1 MEKSKLF
8 KRTAIATALLAPSF
22 AAYATNSP
30 FSALPLHMSGHTVSK
45 ASPNVL
51 LVLDNSGSMAGI
63 AESDSVYPDYQR
75 SDSYCRLYAARYYPN
90 HTVTHTATAQQRR
103 YGWATCT
110 VTDQITGAQAG
121 RWNWAYCPAMADRQ
135 WIINNNGA
143 TALYQNSSLSRL
155 PSHYHSLA
163 TDNSTCSLPDADRKS
178 RMETLKDSIKHV
190 IQDPDNTNVRW
201 GVNYINNEAIN
212 MATTVPI
219 ASSNKTAMLNSINQV
234 QELGGTP
241 FTAAYARAVYDNY
254 VNPSSGVIQYRCQK
268 NFVIGLTDGE
278 ANGSLGSNQLAYR
291 WYRDNWNSANTL
303 TYTQWT
309 NQSNGDYGISS
320 LSNIVANKDLR
331 TTTNGADLEG
341 GNWDE
346 DPFAMQNVITSTIG
360 FGIDNNYLKFGAKGD
375 GSAYYTASNADQLSA
390 AFKTL
395 LNTANTTSKNAS
407 VVPAV
412 NSSSSTNLGALSLT
426 LDLTKANSTIQFSD
440 LTRVGSGR
448 TSTVTPSSK
457 SIDYGTLTNNN
468 SDSSRRV
475 LLSAV
480 GVAPK
485 FLAKADVT
493 WTGYSDSS
501 AVTRENVV
509 DWLIRRSDKTDTN
522 INSNLRER
530 SETNSPSAIDAKRM
544 MGDVVGSSVLQI
556 GDASSDTANNK
567 QYSPYLVTA
576 ANDGMVHIFARQNSS
591 SKPFALKL
599 NWIPGAGARESG
611 TSDATIWDA
620 VQNTT
625 KTNYVTDLNNAHTYL
640 LDGGLSYRQTY
651 NGQIFSVGA
660 LGRGGK
666 GAYAFNVG
674 GNQHHSSSTKVGIDA
689 NQTDWASS
697 VPLWESGNNA
707 FAGASSDSATWTA
720 NQQMGYTVGTPI
732 IDRIATARNSG
743 APVFNSSST
752 PIRYIAAVNNGY
764 MGSDA
769 LPSLYIYDALG
780 QALTYTVNSNNNP
793 TAAQTPSHT
802 ASNAGKLLAKIQVPN
817 DTANSAAVAV
827 VTDNGKT
834 SINNGLSSPTLVD
847 TDFDGLADV
856 AYAGDLNGN
865 LYRFDFRKDSPSQW
879 TAQRVFKGSAA
890 NPITA
895 APSVYRIGN
904 NRLIVM
910 FGTGRDLHSSDTLNT
925 NDQFFYGIYD
935 NLTQDWKPASA
946 TCSNSNGCQDEL
958 SLSNRASEMVEQTLS
973 QFTLGSTNYRT
984 LSDTRLGS
992 THRGWFIP
1000 LKVGST
1006 NTGERVTVQP
1016 SVVDNAVFFTT
1027 RVYNASG
1034 AGAASQVCSKSSSS
1048 GSSWVMGANVL
1059 NGGSLSRLTTSFG
1072 VVTNTSGQV
1081 YYSGY
1086 QTAGIASGT
1095 NFTYNTSF
1103 APYSRNEQGQAQN
1116 GADVDLTE
1124 SQKQTG
1130 SNTNFCGATS
1140 SGDLT
1145 YADSEDG
1152 INSRYL
1158 QNRECVIKRI
1168 SWREIF

>member
-8 KRTAIATALLAPSF
+8 KRTVIATALLAPSF

-45 ASPNVL
+45 AEPNVL
-51 LVLDNSGSMAGI
+51 FILDNSGSMHGI
-63 AESDSVYPDYQR
+63 AETDAIYPTKEYAR
-75 SDSYCRLYAARYYPN
+75 WYCLNYYGPYMMQQYGGSPADVRFGVAAYSGSRVDDATDGRATIYDNWGYGRCYYRAGRDPIAFPFCAPNGYASGASMNTR
-90 HTVTHTATAQQRR
+90 
-103 YGWATCT
+103 ATC
-110 VTDQITGAQAG
+110 QL
-121 RWNWAYCPAMADRQ
+121 PEADR
-135 WIINNNGA
+135 
-143 TALYQNSSLSRL
+143 R
-155 PSHYHSLA
+155 
-163 TDNSTCSLPDADRKS
+163 S
-178 RMETLKDSIKHV
+178 RMQTLKETITAV
-190 IQDPDNTNVRW
+190 VNDPANSKVRW
-201 GVNYINNEAIN
+201 GVDYINNY
-212 MATTVPI
+212 ATNAADRVPLG
-219 ASSNKTAMLNSINQV
+219 SNNKAAMLASINKV
-234 QELGGTP
+234 VAWWGTP
-241 FTAAYARAVYDNY
+241 FTSTY
-254 VNPSSGVIQYRCQK
+254 IQSTYNNFIAGNAIEYRCQK
-268 NFVIGLTDGE
+268 NFVIALTDGE
-278 ANGSLGSNQLAYR
+278 ANDGIPNTTARQ
-291 WYRDNWNSANTL
+291 WFQNNWSFGNSPLNFATWSTAPNFNST
-303 TYTQWT
+303 
-309 NQSNGDYGISS
+309 YGIQALSS
-320 LSNIVANKDLR
+320 ILANKDLR
-331 TTTNGADLEG
+331 TGGVDKEG
-341 GNWDE
+341 GSWD
-346 DPFAMQNVITSTIG
+346 DPTFLQQNVVTSTVG
-360 FGIDNNYLKFGAKGD
+360 FGVDNNYLKNGARGE
-375 GSAYYTASNADQLSA
+375 GSAYYPAKNAQQLTD
-390 AFKTL
+390 AFNQI
-395 LNTANTTSKNAS
+395 LNTANTSSKKAS

-426 LDLTKANSTIQFSD
+426 LDLTKANSTVEFSN
-440 LTRVGSGR
+440 LARVGSGR
-448 TSTVTPSSK
+448 TSTVTPSNK

-468 SDSSRRV
+468 NNSSRRV
-475 LLSAV
+475 LLSAA

-493 WTGYSDSS
+493 WAGYSDSS

-530 SETNSPSAIDAKRM
+530 SDATPVSAIDAKRM

-689 NQTDWASS
+689 NQTDWPSS